1 MPIAKKLYNT
11 PSLWEGRGRL
21 NNPFYYTPS
30 ARCEE
35 AATVILKQI
44 QDHPEWHEEVR
55 GGKTFGVLITESE
68 TLFAYS
74 GQMLGRYDIEGF
86 VPPVFDYLDENGY
99 FKIHEAEIVNINK
112 EIDRLSAS
120 DELRQAREALY
131 EAEAGKPVLPHS
143 RDVDPTSEE
152 YEAYCRQRQFEKGE
166 YRRQKAVWNE
176 KVAECRNALQVI
188 QDQIT
193 SLKQERKRKSDA
205 LQHWLFEHFVML
217 NAKGEKKNL
226 LDIFSEW
233 AEHTGSKCVIPP
245 SGSGE
250 CCAPKLL
257 QYAYLKGLKPVE
269 IAEICPSPALW
280 ASSGTYSEI
289 LNLRL
294 PQGARRKLPSF
305 AENVIGNTNFTL
317 APWGSRRL
325 SISEYVPEDARRAG
339 EGLSFS
345 FRPACQSRCK
355 PILDW
360 MLQGL
365 EVEANPLEE
374 PEERTSL
381 PILFEN
387 ESIIVV
393 DKPEGMLSV
402 PGKSKRKSA
411 LDILREMRPDC
422 PDLIMAHR
430 LDMQTSGVLIAAKT
444 MDVYR
449 EVQRMWNNKQLLPL
463 TCPTGILSPRGE
475 EKVTNETLKDAPQRK
490 KVISSSPLGERM
502 PVGQVRGFKTYF
514 ALLEG
519 ILPMPVGTKGEIS
532 LPLSSDYLNRPC
544 QKVDYE
550 KGKEALTLYEV
561 MGEVE
566 IEGQKRTLMK
576 LNPITGRT
584 HQLRVHCAH
593 PDGLGMPILGDDL
606 YGKHAK
612 RLYLHAQEVVI
623 IAPQPPKGEFLEIVI
638 SAHKPEWIKL

>member
-1 MPIAKKLYNT
+1 M
-11 PSLWEGRGRL
+11 

-30 ARCEE
+30 PRCEQ
-35 AATVILKQI
+35 AVSSLLDVIHS
-44 QDHPEWHEEVR
+44 HPEWNEEVR
-55 GGKTFGVLITESE
+55 NGKTFGVLITESE
-68 TLFAYS
+68 TLYAYS

-86 VPPVFDYLDENGY
+86 VPPVFDYLDEKGY
-99 FKIHEAEIVNINK
+99 FKTHETEIVNINK

-120 DELRQAREALY
+120 DELRQTREALY
-131 EAEAGKPVLPHS
+131 EAEAAKPVLPPS
-143 RDVDPTSEE
+143 RNIDPSSDE

-176 KVAECRNALQVI
+176 KVLNCRNALQAI
-188 QDQIT
+188 QDRIT
-193 SLKQERKRKSDA
+193 SLKQERKRLSDS
-205 LQHWLFEHFVML
+205 LQHWLFEHFVMI
-217 NAKGEKKNL
+217 NARGEKKNL
-226 LDIFSEW
+226 LDIFAEW
-233 AEHTGSKCVIPP
+233 AEKTGSKCIIPP

-257 QYAYLKGLKPVE
+257 QYAYLKGLKPME
-269 IAEICPSPALW
+269 ITE
-280 ASSGTYSEI
+280 
-289 LNLRL
+289 
-294 PQGARRKLPSF
+294 
-305 AENVIGNTNFTL
+305 FTL
-317 APWGSRRL
+317 APNPSYRQ
-325 SISEYVPEDARRAG
+325 S
-339 EGLSFS
+339 
-345 FRPACQSRCK
+345 CQSRCK

-365 EVEANPLEE
+365 EVDVNPLEE
-374 PEERTSL
+374 EEQRTTL

-411 LDILREMRPDC
+411 IDILREMRPEC

-444 MDVYR
+444 MEVYK
-449 EVQRMWNNKQLLPL
+449 EVQKTLSPLPL
-463 TCPTGILSPRGE
+463 KGGEPVCGRKSPFKGDLEGR
-475 EKVTNETLKDAPQRK
+475 
-490 KVISSSPLGERM
+490 
-502 PVGQVRGFKTYF
+502 KTYF

-519 ILPMPVGTKGEIS
+519 VLPMPIGTKGEIS

-550 KGKEALTLYEV
+550 NGKEALTIYEV
-561 MGEVE
+561 MGVVE
-566 IEGQKRTLMK
+566 MEGQPRTLLK
-576 LNPITGRT
+576 LHPVTGRT

-623 IAPQPPKGEFLEIVI
+623 TNTAPFLSCGHPFPVEGQGKVSIK
-638 SAHKPEWIKL
+638 AHKPEWIRF

>member
-1 MPIAKKLYNT
+1 MPTAEKSYIKS

-21 NNPFYYTPS
+21 NSPFYYTPS
-30 ARCEE
+30 ARCEK
-35 AATVILKQI
+35 AAMVILKQI
-44 QDHPEWHEEVR
+44 QNHPEWHEEVR

-68 TLFAYS
+68 TLYAYS

-86 VPPVFDYLDENGY
+86 VPPVFDYLDEKGY

-120 DELRQAREALY
+120 EELHQAREALY
-131 EAEAGKPVLPHS
+131 EAEKAKPVLPPS
-143 RDVDPTSEE
+143 RNIDPSSDE

-176 KVAECRNALQVI
+176 RVAECRNALQAI
-188 QDQIT
+188 QDHIT
-193 SLKQERKRKSDA
+193 SLKQERKRKSDS

-233 AEHTGSKCVIPP
+233 AKRTGSKCVIPP

-257 QYAYLKGLKPVE
+257 QYAYIKGLKPVE
-269 IAEICPSPALW
+269 IGE
-280 ASSGTYSEI
+280 
-289 LNLRL
+289 
-294 PQGARRKLPSF
+294 
-305 AENVIGNTNFTL
+305 FT
-317 APWGSRRL
+317 APTL
-325 SISEYVPEDARRAG
+325 
-339 EGLSFS
+339 S

-365 EVEANPLEE
+365 DVEANPLEE

-422 PDLIMAHR
+422 PELIMAHR

-444 MDVYR
+444 MEVYK
-449 EVQRMWNNKQLLPL
+449 EVQRMWNNKQLQPL
-463 TCPTGILSPRGE
+463 TCPSGILSPRGE

-519 ILPMPVGTKGEIS
+519 VLPMPVGTKGEIS

-550 KGKEALTLYEV
+550 KGKESLTLYEI

-566 IEGQKRTLMK
+566 IEGQPRTLLK
-576 LNPITGRT
+576 LQPVTGRT

-623 IAPQPPKGEFLEIVI
+623 KAPQPPKGEFLKIVI
-638 SAHKPEWIKL
+638 SAHKPEWVRF

>member
-1 MPIAKKLYNT
+1 MPIAKKLYKT

-21 NNPFYYTPS
+21 NTPFYYTPS
-30 ARCEE
+30 PRCEQ
-35 AATVILKQI
+35 AVSSLLDVIHS
-44 QDHPEWHEEVR
+44 HPEWQEEVQN
-55 GGKTFGVLITESE
+55 GKTFGVLITESE

-86 VPPVFDYLDENGY
+86 VPPVFDYLDEKGY
-99 FKIHEAEIVNINK
+99 FKTHEAEIVNINK

-120 DELRQAREALY
+120 EELHQAREALY
-131 EAEAGKPVLPHS
+131 EAEKAKPVLPPS
-143 RDVDPTSEE
+143 RNIDPSSDE

-176 KVAECRNALQVI
+176 SVTECRNALQAI
-188 QDQIT
+188 QNQIT
-193 SLKQERKRKSDA
+193 SLKQERKRQSDS
-205 LQHWLFEHFVML
+205 LQHWLFEHFEML

-233 AEHTGSKCVIPP
+233 AERTGSKCVIPP

-257 QYAYLKGLKPVE
+257 QYAYIKGLKPVE

-280 ASSGTYSEI
+280 ASS
-289 LNLRL
+289 

-317 APWGSRRL
+317 APWG
-325 SISEYVPEDARRAG
+325 EDARRAG

-374 PEERTSL
+374 PEVRTSL
-381 PILFEN
+381 PIIFEN

-411 LDILREMRPDC
+411 IDILREMRPDC
-422 PDLIMAHR
+422 PELIMAHR
-430 LDMQTSGVLIAAKT
+430 LDMQTSGVLVAAKT
-444 MDVYR
+444 MEIYR
-449 EVQRMWNNKQLLPL
+449 QLQQMFVAKN
-463 TCPTGILSPRGE
+463 CQFSIVNSQLS
-475 EKVTNETLKDAPQRK
+475 
-490 KVISSSPLGERM
+490 
-502 PVGQVRGFKTYF
+502 KTYF
-514 ALLEG
+514 ALLESV
-519 ILPMPVGTKGEIS
+519 LSLPVGTKGEIS

-550 KGKEALTLYEV
+550 NGKEALTIYEI
-561 MGEVE
+561 MGIVE
-566 IEGQKRTLMK
+566 LEGQPRTLLK
-576 LNPITGRT
+576 LQPITGRT

-593 PDGLGMPILGDDL
+593 PDGLNMPILGDDL
-606 YGKHAK
+606 YGRHAK
-612 RLYLHAQEVVI
+612 RLYLHAQEIRIFGEVI
-623 IAPQPPKGEFLEIVI
+623 R
-638 SAHKPEWIKL
+638 AHVPEWVGKL

>member
-35 AATVILKQI
+35 AVSSLLAII
-44 QDHPEWHEEVR
+44 RFHPEWNEEVR
-55 GGKTFGVLITESE
+55 KGKTFGVLITETE
-68 TLFAYS
+68 TLYAYS
-74 GQMLGRYDIEGF
+74 GQMLGQYDIEGF
-86 VPPVFDYLDENGY
+86 VPPVFDYLDEKGY

-112 EIDRLSAS
+112 EIERLSAS

-131 EAEAGKPVLPHS
+131 EAEAEKPVLPHS

-152 YEAYCRQRQFEKGE
+152 YEAYCRKRQFEKGE

-176 KVAECRNALQVI
+176 EMQECRNALQVI

-217 NAKGEKKNL
+217 NANGEKKNL
-226 LDIFSEW
+226 LDIFAEW
-233 AEHTGSKCVIPP
+233 AKRTGSKCVIPP

-280 ASSGTYSEI
+280 ASS
-289 LNLRL
+289 

-325 SISEYVPEDARRAG
+325 SISEYVPEDAHRAG
-339 EGLSFS
+339 KGLSFS

-374 PEERTSL
+374 PEQRTTI

-411 LDILREMRPDC
+411 LDILREMRPEY

-430 LDMQTSGVLIAAKT
+430 LDMQTSGVLVAAKT
-444 MDVYR
+444 MEVYK
-449 EVQRMWNNKQLLPL
+449 EVQKSLTKPSQREGCFIVNTPSISLPNDQKNKPLPL
-463 TCPTGILSPRGE
+463 EG
-475 EKVTNETLKDAPQRK
+475 
-490 KVISSSPLGERM
+490 
-502 PVGQVRGFKTYF
+502 VRGVEPSLWEGRGRLLKTYF

-519 ILPMPVGTKGEIS
+519 VLPLPVGTKGEIS

-550 KGKEALTLYEV
+550 NGKEALTLYEI

-566 IEGQKRTLMK
+566 IEGQPRTLLK
-576 LNPITGRT
+576 LQPVTGRT

-623 IAPQPPKGEFLEIVI
+623 KAPQPPKGEFFEIVI
-638 SAHKPEWIKL
+638 SAHKPEWVKLS

>member
-1 MPIAKKLYNT
+1 MA
-11 PSLWEGRGRL
+11 SLQSKRLPLGGRGGL

-30 ARCEE
+30 PRCEQ
-35 AATVILKQI
+35 AVSSLLDVIQS
-44 QDHPEWHEEVR
+44 HPEWQDEVR
-55 GGKTFGVLITESE
+55 NGKTFGVLITESE

-86 VPPVFDYLDENGY
+86 VPPVFDYLDEKGY
-99 FKIHEAEIVNINK
+99 FKTHEAEIVNINK

-120 DELRQAREALY
+120 EELHQAREALY
-131 EAEAGKPVLPHS
+131 EAEKAKPALPPS
-143 RDVDPTSEE
+143 RNIDPSSDE

-166 YRRQKAVWNE
+166 YRRQKAAWNE
-176 KVAECRNALQVI
+176 RVGKCRDALQVI
-188 QDQIT
+188 QDHIT
-193 SLKQERKRKSDA
+193 SLKQERKRKSDS

-233 AEHTGSKCVIPP
+233 AERTVSKCVIPP

-257 QYAYLKGLKPVE
+257 QYAYIKGLKPVE
-269 IAEICPSPALW
+269 IAEFTIQQPPSPPRG
-280 ASSGTYSEI
+280 SSLDTNDTSCLEPKEVY
-289 LNLRL
+289 N
-294 PQGARRKLPSF
+294 KLPL
-305 AENVIGNTNFTL
+305 G
-317 APWGSRRL
+317 
-325 SISEYVPEDARRAG
+325 
-339 EGLSFS
+339 GLGGLS

-365 EVEANPLEE
+365 DVEVNPLEE
-374 PEERTSL
+374 PEQRTTL
-381 PILFEN
+381 PIIFEN

-422 PDLIMAHR
+422 PELIMAHR
-430 LDMQTSGVLIAAKT
+430 LDMQTSGVLVAAKT
-444 MDVYR
+444 MEIYR
-449 EVQRMWNNKQLLPL
+449 HLQQMFVAKNFQFSIVNFQL
-463 TCPTGILSPRGE
+463 S
-475 EKVTNETLKDAPQRK
+475 
-490 KVISSSPLGERM
+490 
-502 PVGQVRGFKTYF
+502 KTYF
-514 ALLEG
+514 ALLESVHS
-519 ILPMPVGTKGEIS
+519 LPVGTKGEIS

-550 KGKEALTLYEV
+550 NGKDALTIYEV
-561 MGEVE
+561 MGIVEVE
-566 IEGQKRTLMK
+566 GHPRTLLK
-576 LNPITGRT
+576 LQPITGRT

-606 YGKHAK
+606 YGRHAK
-612 RLYLHAQEVVI
+612 RLYLHAQEIRIFGEVI
-623 IAPQPPKGEFLEIVI
+623 R
-638 SAHKPEWIKL
+638 AHVPEWTTIVTQ

>member
-1 MPIAKKLYNT
+1 MA
-11 PSLWEGRGRL
+11 SLQSKRLPLGGRGGL

-30 ARCEE
+30 PLCEQ
-35 AATVILKQI
+35 AVSSLLNVIHS
-44 QDHPEWHEEVR
+44 HPEWQDEVR
-55 GGKTFGVLITESE
+55 NGKTFGVLITESE

-86 VPPVFDYLDENGY
+86 VPPVFDYLDEKGH
-99 FKIHEAEIVNINK
+99 FKTHEAEIVNINK
-112 EIDRLSAS
+112 EIERLSAS
-120 DELRQAREALY
+120 EELHQAREVLY
-131 EAEAGKPVLPHS
+131 EAEKAKPVLPPS
-143 RDVDPTSEE
+143 RNIDPASDK

-176 KVAECRNALQVI
+176 KVAECRNALQTI

-193 SLKQERKRKSDA
+193 SLKQERKRQSDS

-233 AEHTGSKCVIPP
+233 AERTGSKCVIPP

-257 QYAYLKGLKPVE
+257 QYAYIKGLKPVE
-269 IAEICPSPALW
+269 IAEFTIQQPPSPPRG
-280 ASSGTYSEI
+280 SSLDTNDTLCLKRKEVY
-289 LNLRL
+289 N
-294 PQGARRKLPSF
+294 KLPL
-305 AENVIGNTNFTL
+305 G
-317 APWGSRRL
+317 GM
-325 SISEYVPEDARRAG
+325 G
-339 EGLSFS
+339 GLS

-374 PEERTSL
+374 PEQRTTL

-387 ESIIVV
+387 EKIIVI

-411 LDILREMRPDC
+411 IDILREMRPDC
-422 PDLIMAHR
+422 PELIMAHR
-430 LDMQTSGVLIAAKT
+430 LDMQTSGVLVAAKT
-444 MDVYR
+444 METYR
-449 EVQRMWNNKQLLPL
+449 HLQQMFVAKNCQFSIVNFQL
-463 TCPTGILSPRGE
+463 S
-475 EKVTNETLKDAPQRK
+475 
-490 KVISSSPLGERM
+490 
-502 PVGQVRGFKTYF
+502 KTYF
-514 ALLEG
+514 ALLESV
-519 ILPMPVGTKGEIS
+519 LSLPVGTKGKIS

-550 KGKEALTLYEV
+550 NGKDALTIYEV
-561 MGEVE
+561 MGIVE
-566 IEGQKRTLMK
+566 AEGHPRTL
-576 LNPITGRT
+576 LRLHPITGRT
-584 HQLRVHCAH
+584 HQLRMHCAH

-612 RLYLHAQEVVI
+612 RLYLHAQEIRIFGEVI
-623 IAPQPPKGEFLEIVI
+623 R
-638 SAHKPEWIKL
+638 AHVPEWGGVSS

>member
-1 MPIAKKLYNT
+1 M
-11 PSLWEGRGRL
+11 

-30 ARCEE
+30 ARCEQ
-35 AATVILKQI
+35 AVSVILTHI
-44 QDHPEWHEEVR
+44 QNHPEWHEEVMR
-55 GGKTFGVLITESE
+55 GKTFGVLITESE
-68 TLFAYS
+68 TLYAYS

-86 VPPVFDYLDENGY
+86 VPPVFDYLDEKGY
-99 FKIHEAEIVNINK
+99 FKTHETEIVNINK

-131 EAEAGKPVLPHS
+131 EAEAAKPVLPPS
-143 RDVDPTSEE
+143 RNIDPSSDE

-176 KVAECRNALQVI
+176 KVLNCRNALQAI
-188 QDQIT
+188 QDRIT
-193 SLKQERKRKSDA
+193 SLKQERKRQSDS

-233 AEHTGSKCVIPP
+233 AERTGSKCVIPP

-257 QYAYLKGLKPVE
+257 QYAYIKGLKPVE
-269 IAEICPSPALW
+269 IGEFTIQQPPSPPRG
-280 ASSGTYSEI
+280 SSIDRNCEADEFANNDTLCLKQKEVY
-289 LNLRL
+289 N
-294 PQGARRKLPSF
+294 KLPP
-305 AENVIGNTNFTL
+305 G
-317 APWGSRRL
+317 GM
-325 SISEYVPEDARRAG
+325 G
-339 EGLSFS
+339 GFS

-365 EVEANPLEE
+365 EVDANPLEE
-374 PEERTSL
+374 EEQRTTL

-411 LDILREMRPDC
+411 WDILREMRPDC
-422 PDLIMAHR
+422 PELIMAHR

-444 MDVYR
+444 MEVYK
-449 EVQRMWNNKQLLPL
+449 EVQRGFATKILAPNPNPSPARGKGVDSISNNTSINQSYCAKNVITPF
-463 TCPTGILSPRGE
+463 PRAGE
-475 EKVTNETLKDAPQRK
+475 G
-490 KVISSSPLGERM
+490 SGLGAIR
-502 PVGQVRGFKTYF
+502 KTYF
-514 ALLEG
+514 ALLESV
-519 ILPMPVGTKGEIS
+519 LPLPVGTKGEIS

-550 KGKEALTLYEV
+550 NGKEALTLYEV

-566 IEGQKRTLMK
+566 MEGQPRTLLK
-576 LNPITGRT
+576 LHPVTGRT

-612 RLYLHAQEVVI
+612 RLYLHAQEVVFTST
-623 IAPQPPKGEFLEIVI
+623 APFLSCGHPLTFPSAVDLFDIPQMGQGKVSI

>member
-1 MPIAKKLYNT
+1 M
-11 PSLWEGRGRL
+11 
-21 NNPFYYTPS
+21 
-30 ARCEE
+30 
-35 AATVILKQI
+35 Q
-44 QDHPEWHEEVR
+44 
-55 GGKTFGVLITESE
+55 
-68 TLFAYS
+68 
-74 GQMLGRYDIEGF
+74 
-86 VPPVFDYLDENGY
+86 
-99 FKIHEAEIVNINK
+99 
-112 EIDRLSAS
+112 
-120 DELRQAREALY
+120 
-131 EAEAGKPVLPHS
+131 
-143 RDVDPTSEE
+143 
-152 YEAYCRQRQFEKGE
+152 
-166 YRRQKAVWNE
+166 
-176 KVAECRNALQVI
+176 ECRNALQTI
-188 QDQIT
+188 QDRIT
-193 SLKQERKRKSDA
+193 SLKQERKHKSDY
-205 LQHWLFEHFVML
+205 LQHWLFENFVML
-217 NAKGEKKNL
+217 NANGEKKNL
-226 LDIFSEW
+226 LDIFAEW
-233 AEHTGSKCVIPP
+233 AERTGSKCIIPP

-257 QYAYLKGLKPVE
+257 QYAYIKGLKPVE

-280 ASSGTYSEI
+280 ASS
-289 LNLRL
+289 
-294 PQGARRKLPSF
+294 PQG
-305 AENVIGNTNFTL
+305 
-317 APWGSRRL
+317 
-325 SISEYVPEDARRAG
+325 AG

-374 PEERTSL
+374 PEQRTTL

-387 ESIIVV
+387 DSIIVV
-393 DKPEGMLSV
+393 DKPAGMLSV

-411 LDILREMRPDC
+411 LDILRDMRPDC

-444 MDVYR
+444 MEVYK
-449 EVQRMWNNKQLLPL
+449 EVQKMWNNKQLQPL
-463 TCPTGILSPRGE
+463 TCPSGILSPRGE

-519 ILPMPVGTKGEIS
+519 VLRLPVGTKGEIS

-550 KGKEALTLYEV
+550 NGKEAITLYEV

-566 IEGQKRTLMK
+566 VEGQKRTLMK
-576 LNPITGRT
+576 LNPVTGRT

-612 RLYLHAQEVVI
+612 RLYLHAQEI
-623 IAPQPPKGEFLEIVI
+623 SPLSPKGEFLKNAI
-638 SAHKPEWIKL
+638 SAHKPEWIKLN

>member
-1 MPIAKKLYNT
+1 M
-11 PSLWEGRGRL
+11 

-30 ARCEE
+30 ARCEQ
-35 AATVILKQI
+35 AVSVILTHI
-44 QDHPEWHEEVR
+44 QNHPEWHEEVQK
-55 GGKTFGVLITESE
+55 GKTFGVLITESE
-68 TLFAYS
+68 TLYAYS

-86 VPPVFDYLDENGY
+86 VPPVFDYLDEKGY
-99 FKIHEAEIVNINK
+99 FKTHEAEIVNINK

-131 EAEAGKPVLPHS
+131 EAEAAKPVLPPS
-143 RDVDPTSEE
+143 RNINPSSDE
-152 YEAYCRQRQFEKGE
+152 YETYCRQRQFEKGE

-176 KVAECRNALQVI
+176 KVLNCRNALQTI
-188 QDQIT
+188 QDHIT
-193 SLKQERKRKSDA
+193 SLKQERKRLSDS

-217 NAKGEKKNL
+217 NARGEKKNL
-226 LDIFSEW
+226 LDIFAEW
-233 AEHTGSKCVIPP
+233 AERTGSKCIIPP

-257 QYAYLKGLKPVE
+257 QYAYIKGLKPVE
-269 IAEICPSPALW
+269 IAE
-280 ASSGTYSEI
+280 
-289 LNLRL
+289 
-294 PQGARRKLPSF
+294 
-305 AENVIGNTNFTL
+305 VTL
-317 APWGSRRL
+317 APSPSYRQ
-325 SISEYVPEDARRAG
+325 S
-339 EGLSFS
+339 
-345 FRPACQSRCK
+345 CQSRCK

-365 EVEANPLEE
+365 EVDANPLEE
-374 PEERTSL
+374 EEQHTTL

-422 PDLIMAHR
+422 PELIMAHR

-444 MDVYR
+444 MEVYK
-449 EVQRMWNNKQLLPL
+449 EVQKGWTLPSSL
-463 TCPTGILSPRGE
+463 KGRCLSQS
-475 EKVTNETLKDAPQRK
+475 K
-490 KVISSSPLGERM
+490 SPFKGDLEGR
-502 PVGQVRGFKTYF
+502 KTYF

-519 ILPMPVGTKGEIS
+519 VLSMPIGTKGEIS

-544 QKVDYE
+544 QKVDCE
-550 KGKEALTLYEV
+550 NGKEALTLYEV

-566 IEGQKRTLMK
+566 MEGQSRTLLK
-576 LNPITGRT
+576 LHPVTGRT

-612 RLYLHAQEVVI
+612 RLYLHAQEVVFTST
-623 IAPQPPKGEFLEIVI
+623 APFLSCGHPLTFPSAVDLFDIPQMGQGKVSI

>member
-1 MPIAKKLYNT
+1 MA
-11 PSLWEGRGRL
+11 SLQSKRLPLGGRGGL

-30 ARCEE
+30 PRCEQ
-35 AATVILKQI
+35 AVSSLLDVIQS
-44 QDHPEWHEEVR
+44 HPEWQEEVR
-55 GGKTFGVLITESE
+55 NGKTFGVLITESE

-86 VPPVFDYLDENGY
+86 VPPVFDYLDEKGH
-99 FKIHEAEIVNINK
+99 FKTHEAEIVNINK

-120 DELRQAREALY
+120 EELHQTREALY
-131 EAEAGKPVLPHS
+131 EVEKAKPVLPPS
-143 RDVDPTSEE
+143 RNIDPSSDE

-166 YRRQKAVWNE
+166 YRRQKAAWNE
-176 KVAECRNALQVI
+176 RVGKCRNALQAI

-193 SLKQERKRKSDA
+193 SLKQERKRQSDS

-233 AEHTGSKCVIPP
+233 AERTGSKCVIPP

-257 QYAYLKGLKPVE
+257 QYAYIKGLKPRE
-269 IAEICPSPALW
+269 IAEFTIQQPPSPPRG
-280 ASSGTYSEI
+280 SSLDTNDTSCLEPKEVY
-289 LNLRL
+289 N
-294 PQGARRKLPSF
+294 KLPL
-305 AENVIGNTNFTL
+305 G
-317 APWGSRRL
+317 
-325 SISEYVPEDARRAG
+325 
-339 EGLSFS
+339 GLGGLS

-365 EVEANPLEE
+365 DVEVNPLEE
-374 PEERTSL
+374 PEQRTTL
-381 PILFEN
+381 PIIFEN

-411 LDILREMRPDC
+411 IDILREMRPDC
-422 PDLIMAHR
+422 PELIMAHR
-430 LDMQTSGVLIAAKT
+430 LDMQTSGVLVAAKT
-444 MDVYR
+444 MEAYK
-449 EVQRMWNNKQLLPL
+449 EVQKTLSPLPL
-463 TCPTGILSPRGE
+463 KGGEPVCGKKSPFKGDLEGR
-475 EKVTNETLKDAPQRK
+475 
-490 KVISSSPLGERM
+490 
-502 PVGQVRGFKTYF
+502 KTYF
-514 ALLEG
+514 ALLESVHS
-519 ILPMPVGTKGEIS
+519 LPVGTKGEIS

-550 KGKEALTLYEV
+550 NGKDALTIYEV
-561 MGEVE
+561 MGIVEVE
-566 IEGQKRTLMK
+566 GHPRTLLK
-576 LNPITGRT
+576 LQPITGRT

-606 YGKHAK
+606 YGRHAK
-612 RLYLHAQEVVI
+612 RLYLHAQEIRIFGEVI
-623 IAPQPPKGEFLEIVI
+623 R
-638 SAHKPEWIKL
+638 AHVPEWTTIVTQ

>member
-1 MPIAKKLYNT
+1 M
-11 PSLWEGRGRL
+11 

-30 ARCEE
+30 ARCEH
-35 AATVILKQI
+35 AVSVILTHI
-44 QDHPEWHEEVR
+44 QNHPEWHEEVQK
-55 GGKTFGVLITESE
+55 GKTFGVLITESE
-68 TLFAYS
+68 TLYAYS
-74 GQMLGRYDIEGF
+74 GQMLGRYDIKGF
-86 VPPVFDYLDENGY
+86 VPPIFDYLDEKGY
-99 FKIHEAEIVNINK
+99 FKTHEAEIVNINK
-112 EIDRLSAS
+112 EIDRISAS
-120 DELRQAREALY
+120 DELHQAREALY
-131 EAEAGKPVLPHS
+131 EAEAAKPVLPPS
-143 RDVDPTSEE
+143 RNIDPSSDE

-176 KVAECRNALQVI
+176 KVLNCRNALQAI
-188 QDQIT
+188 QDRIT
-193 SLKQERKRKSDA
+193 SLKQERKRLSDS

-233 AEHTGSKCVIPP
+233 AEKTGSKCVIPP

-269 IAEICPSPALW
+269 IAEVTLAPNPVPSPARGKGVDSISNHTSIDK
-280 ASSGTYSEI
+280 SSC
-289 LNLRL
+289 
-294 PQGARRKLPSF
+294 AK
-305 AENVIGNTNFTL
+305 NVITPF
-317 APWGSRRL
+317 P
-325 SISEYVPEDARRAG
+325 RAG
-339 EGLSFS
+339 EGLGLGAFY
-345 FRPACQSRCK
+345 RPACQSRCK

-365 EVEANPLEE
+365 EVDANPLEE
-374 PEERTSL
+374 EEQHTTL

-422 PDLIMAHR
+422 PELIMAHR

-444 MDVYR
+444 MEVYK
-449 EVQRMWNNKQLLPL
+449 EVQKTLSPLPL
-463 TCPTGILSPRGE
+463 KGGEPVCGRKSPFKGDLEGR
-475 EKVTNETLKDAPQRK
+475 
-490 KVISSSPLGERM
+490 
-502 PVGQVRGFKTYF
+502 KTYF

-519 ILPMPVGTKGEIS
+519 ILPMPIGTKGEIS

-550 KGKEALTLYEV
+550 NGKEALTLYEV

-566 IEGQKRTLMK
+566 MEGQPRTLLK
-576 LNPITGRT
+576 LHPVTGRT

-623 IAPQPPKGEFLEIVI
+623 TSTAPFLSCGHPLTFLFEPSISSTFPVEGQGKVSI
-638 SAHKPEWIKL
+638 SAHKPEWIRL

>member
-1 MPIAKKLYNT
+1 M
-11 PSLWEGRGRL
+11 
-21 NNPFYYTPS
+21 
-30 ARCEE
+30 
-35 AATVILKQI
+35 VILKHI
-44 QDHPEWHEEVR
+44 QNHPEWHEEVR

-68 TLFAYS
+68 TLYAYS

-86 VPPVFDYLDENGY
+86 VPPVFDYLEEKGY
-99 FKIHEAEIVNINK
+99 FKIHETEIVNINK

-120 DELRQAREALY
+120 EELHQAREALY
-131 EAEAGKPVLPHS
+131 EAEKAKPVLPPS
-143 RDVDPTSEE
+143 RNIDPSSDE

-176 KVAECRNALQVI
+176 RVAECRNALQAI
-188 QDQIT
+188 QDRIT
-193 SLKQERKRKSDA
+193 SLKQERKRKSDS

-217 NAKGEKKNL
+217 NARGEKKNL

-233 AEHTGSKCVIPP
+233 AERTGSKCVIPP

-257 QYAYLKGLKPVE
+257 QYAYIKGLKPVE
-269 IAEICPSPALW
+269 IAEFTIQQPPIPPRG
-280 ASSGTYSEI
+280 SSLDTNDTSCLEQKDVY
-289 LNLRL
+289 N
-294 PQGARRKLPSF
+294 KLPL
-305 AENVIGNTNFTL
+305 G
-317 APWGSRRL
+317 GM
-325 SISEYVPEDARRAG
+325 G
-339 EGLSFS
+339 GLS

-411 LDILREMRPDC
+411 FDILREMRPDC
-422 PDLIMAHR
+422 PELIMAHR

-444 MDVYR
+444 MEVYR
-449 EVQRMWNNKQLLPL
+449 EVQKTLSPLPL
-463 TCPTGILSPRGE
+463 KGGEPVCGKKSPFKGDLEGR
-475 EKVTNETLKDAPQRK
+475 
-490 KVISSSPLGERM
+490 
-502 PVGQVRGFKTYF
+502 KTYF

-519 ILPMPVGTKGEIS
+519 VLPMPVGTNGEIS

-550 KGKEALTLYEV
+550 NGKEALTIYEV

-566 IEGQKRTLMK
+566 MEGQPRTLLK

-612 RLYLHAQEVVI
+612 RLYLHAQEVQI
-623 IAPQPPKGEFLEIVI
+623 TTPAPSQCDIFSTMGEGKITI
-638 SAHKPEWIKL
+638 SAHKPEWVK

>member
-30 ARCEE
+30 PRCEQ
-35 AATVILKQI
+35 AVSSLLAII
-44 QDHPEWHEEVR
+44 HSHPEWQEEVR

-166 YRRQKAVWNE
+166 YRRQKAAWNE
-176 KVAECRNALQVI
+176 RMQECRNALQAI

-205 LQHWLFEHFVML
+205 LQHWLFEHFEML

-233 AEHTGSKCVIPP
+233 AERTGSKCVIPP

-257 QYAYLKGLKPVE
+257 QYAYQKGLKPVE
-269 IAEICPSPALW
+269 IGEICPSPALW
-280 ASSGTYSEI
+280 ASS
-289 LNLRL
+289 

-317 APWGSRRL
+317 APWG
-325 SISEYVPEDARRAG
+325 EDARRAG

-449 EVQRMWNNKQLLPL
+449 EVQRMWNNKQLQPL
-463 TCPTGILSPRGE
+463 TCPSGILSPRGE

-566 IEGQKRTLMK
+566 VEGQKRTLMK

-638 SAHKPEWIKL
+638 SAHKPEWVRLS

>member
-1 MPIAKKLYNT
+1 M
-11 PSLWEGRGRL
+11 

-30 ARCEE
+30 ARCEQ
-35 AATVILKQI
+35 AVSVILTHI
-44 QDHPEWHEEVR
+44 QNHPEWHEEVQK
-55 GGKTFGVLITESE
+55 GKTFGVLITESE
-68 TLFAYS
+68 TLYAYS

-86 VPPVFDYLDENGY
+86 VPPVFDYLDEKGY
-99 FKIHEAEIVNINK
+99 FKTHEAEIVNINK

-131 EAEAGKPVLPHS
+131 EAETAKPVLPPS
-143 RDVDPTSEE
+143 RNIDPSSDE

-176 KVAECRNALQVI
+176 KVLNCRNALQAI
-188 QDQIT
+188 QDRIT
-193 SLKQERKRKSDA
+193 SLKQERKRLSDS

-217 NAKGEKKNL
+217 NARGEKKNL
-226 LDIFSEW
+226 LDIFAEW
-233 AEHTGSKCVIPP
+233 AEKTGSKCVIPP

-257 QYAYLKGLKPVE
+257 QYAYIKGLKPVE
-269 IAEICPSPALW
+269 MAEVTLAPNPVPSPAR
-280 ASSGTYSEI
+280 GK
-289 LNLRL
+289 
-294 PQGARRKLPSF
+294 G
-305 AENVIGNTNFTL
+305 VD
-317 APWGSRRL
+317 
-325 SISEYVPEDARRAG
+325 SISNHTSIKQSYCVKSVITPFPRAG
-339 EGLSFS
+339 EGSGLGAFY
-345 FRPACQSRCK
+345 RPACQSRCK

-365 EVEANPLEE
+365 EVDANPLEE
-374 PEERTSL
+374 EEQHTTL

-422 PDLIMAHR
+422 PELIMAHR

-444 MDVYR
+444 MEVYK
-449 EVQRMWNNKQLLPL
+449 EVQKGWTLPSSL
-463 TCPTGILSPRGE
+463 KGRCLSQSKFPFKGDLEGR
-475 EKVTNETLKDAPQRK
+475 
-490 KVISSSPLGERM
+490 
-502 PVGQVRGFKTYF
+502 KTYF

-519 ILPMPVGTKGEIS
+519 ILPLPIGSKGEIS

-550 KGKEALTLYEV
+550 NGKEALTLYEV

-566 IEGQKRTLMK
+566 VEGQSRTLLK
-576 LNPITGRT
+576 LHPVTGRT

-606 YGKHAK
+606 YGRHAK
-612 RLYLHAQEVVI
+612 RLYLHAQEVVFTST
-623 IAPQPPKGEFLEIVI
+623 APFLSCGHPLTFPSAVDLFDIPQMGQGKVSI

>member
-1 MPIAKKLYNT
+1 MS
-11 PSLWEGRGRL
+11 SLLSKNLPLGGQGGL
-21 NNPFYYTPS
+21 NSPFYYTPS

-35 AATVILKQI
+35 AVSSLLEIIRL
-44 QDHPEWHEEVR
+44 HPEWNEEVR

-86 VPPVFDYLDENGY
+86 VPPVFDYLDEKGY

-120 DELRQAREALY
+120 DELHQAREALY
-131 EAEAGKPVLPHS
+131 DAEKAKPILPPS
-143 RDVDPTSEE
+143 RNIDPASEE
-152 YEAYCRQRQFEKGE
+152 YEAYCRERQFEKGE

-176 KVAECRNALQVI
+176 KVAECRNALQTI
-188 QDQIT
+188 QERIT
-193 SLKQERKRKSDA
+193 SLKQERKHKSDY
-205 LQHWLFEHFVML
+205 LQHWLFENFVML
-217 NAKGEKKNL
+217 NANGEKKNL
-226 LDIFSEW
+226 LDIFAEW
-233 AEHTGSKCVIPP
+233 AERTGSKCIIPP

-257 QYAYLKGLKPVE
+257 QYAYIKGLKPVE

-280 ASSGTYSEI
+280 
-289 LNLRL
+289 
-294 PQGARRKLPSF
+294 
-305 AENVIGNTNFTL
+305 
-317 APWGSRRL
+317 
-325 SISEYVPEDARRAG
+325 AG

-374 PEERTSL
+374 PEQRTTL

-387 ESIIVV
+387 DSIIVV
-393 DKPEGMLSV
+393 DKPAGMLSV

-411 LDILREMRPDC
+411 LDILRDMRPDC

-444 MDVYR
+444 MEVYK
-449 EVQRMWNNKQLLPL
+449 EVQKMWNNKQLQPL
-463 TCPTGILSPRGE
+463 TYPTGILSPRGE

-550 KGKEALTLYEV
+550 NGKEAITLYEV

-566 IEGQKRTLMK
+566 VEGQKRTLMK
-576 LNPITGRT
+576 LNPVTGRT

-593 PDGLGMPILGDDL
+593 PNGLGMPILGDDL

-612 RLYLHAQEVVI
+612 RLYLHAQEI
-623 IAPQPPKGEFLEIVI
+623 SPLSPQGEFLKNAI
-638 SAHKPEWIKL
+638 SAHKPEWIRLN

>member
-1 MPIAKKLYNT
+1 MPTAEKSYIKS

-21 NNPFYYTPS
+21 NSPFYYTPS

-35 AATVILKQI
+35 AAMVILKQI
-44 QDHPEWHEEVR
+44 QNHPEWHEEVR

-68 TLFAYS
+68 TLYAYS

-86 VPPVFDYLDENGY
+86 VPPVFDYLDEKGY

-120 DELRQAREALY
+120 EELHQAREALY
-131 EAEAGKPVLPHS
+131 EAEKAKPVLPPS
-143 RDVDPTSEE
+143 RNIDPSSDE
-152 YEAYCRQRQFEKGE
+152 YETYCRQRQFEKGE

-176 KVAECRNALQVI
+176 KVAECRNALQAI
-188 QDQIT
+188 QDHIT
-193 SLKQERKRKSDA
+193 SLKQERKRKSDS

-233 AEHTGSKCVIPP
+233 AERTGSKCVIPP

-257 QYAYLKGLKPVE
+257 QYAYIKGLKPVE
-269 IAEICPSPALW
+269 IGE
-280 ASSGTYSEI
+280 
-289 LNLRL
+289 
-294 PQGARRKLPSF
+294 
-305 AENVIGNTNFTL
+305 FT
-317 APWGSRRL
+317 APTL
-325 SISEYVPEDARRAG
+325 
-339 EGLSFS
+339 S

-365 EVEANPLEE
+365 DVEANPLEE

-381 PILFEN
+381 PVLFEN

-422 PDLIMAHR
+422 PELIMAHR

-444 MDVYR
+444 MEVYR
-449 EVQRMWNNKQLLPL
+449 EVQRMWNQQPPSPPRGSLLYTSFRLRHKVSLVSKELPL
-463 TCPTGILSPRGE
+463 GGMGGCF
-475 EKVTNETLKDAPQRK
+475 Q
-490 KVISSSPLGERM
+490 
-502 PVGQVRGFKTYF
+502 KTYF

-519 ILPMPVGTKGEIS
+519 VLRLPVGTKGEIS

-550 KGKEALTLYEV
+550 NGKEALTIYEV

-566 IEGQKRTLMK
+566 AEGQPRTLLK

-612 RLYLHAQEVVI
+612 RLYLHAQEVQI
-623 IAPQPPKGEFLEIVI
+623 TNLAPHPSLRDTLSPRGEGEITI
-638 SAHKPEWIKL
+638 SAHKQEWTKVITKD

>member
-1 MPIAKKLYNT
+1 M
-11 PSLWEGRGRL
+11 

-35 AATVILKQI
+35 AAMVILKHI
-44 QDHPEWHEEVR
+44 QNHPEWHEEVR

-68 TLFAYS
+68 TLYAYS

-86 VPPVFDYLDENGY
+86 VPPVFDYLDEKGY
-99 FKIHEAEIVNINK
+99 FKIHETEIVNINK

-120 DELRQAREALY
+120 EELHQAREALY
-131 EAEAGKPVLPHS
+131 EAEKAKPVLPPS
-143 RDVDPTSEE
+143 RNIDPSSDE

-176 KVAECRNALQVI
+176 RVAECRNALQAI
-188 QDQIT
+188 QDRIT
-193 SLKQERKRKSDA
+193 SLKQERKRKSDS

-217 NAKGEKKNL
+217 NARGEKKNL

-233 AEHTGSKCVIPP
+233 AERTGSKCVIPP

-257 QYAYLKGLKPVE
+257 QYAYIKGLKPVE

-280 ASSGTYSEI
+280 ASS
-289 LNLRL
+289 

-317 APWGSRRL
+317 APWG
-325 SISEYVPEDARRAG
+325 EDARRAG
-339 EGLSFS
+339 EGLSSS

-411 LDILREMRPDC
+411 FDILREMRPDC
-422 PDLIMAHR
+422 PELIMAHR

-444 MDVYR
+444 MEVYR
-449 EVQRMWNNKQLLPL
+449 EVQKMWNNKQL
-463 TCPTGILSPRGE
+463 
-475 EKVTNETLKDAPQRK
+475 Q
-490 KVISSSPLGERM
+490 PLGERM
-502 PVGQVRGFKTYF
+502 PVGQVRGLKTYF

-519 ILPMPVGTKGEIS
+519 VLPIPVGTKGEIS

-550 KGKEALTLYEV
+550 NGKEALTIYEV

-566 IEGQKRTLMK
+566 MEGQPRTLLK

-612 RLYLHAQEVVI
+612 RLYLHAQEVQI
-623 IAPQPPKGEFLEIVI
+623 TTPAPHPSLCDTLSPKGEGKITI
-638 SAHKPEWIKL
+638 SAHKPEWVK

>member
-1 MPIAKKLYNT
+1 M
-11 PSLWEGRGRL
+11 

-35 AATVILKQI
+35 AAMVILKHI

-68 TLFAYS
+68 TLYAYS
-74 GQMLGRYDIEGF
+74 GQMLGRYDIDGF
-86 VPPVFDYLDENGY
+86 VPPVFDYLDEKGY
-99 FKIHEAEIVNINK
+99 FKIHEVEIVNINK

-120 DELRQAREALY
+120 DELHQAREALY
-131 EAEAGKPVLPHS
+131 EAEKAKPVLPPS
-143 RDVDPTSEE
+143 RNIDPSSDE

-166 YRRQKAVWNE
+166 YRRQKAVWNDRI
-176 KVAECRNALQVI
+176 AECRNALQTI
-188 QDQIT
+188 QDHIT
-193 SLKQERKRKSDA
+193 SLKQERKRKSDS
-205 LQHWLFEHFVML
+205 LQHWLFENFVML
-217 NAKGEKKNL
+217 NANGEKKNL

-233 AEHTGSKCVIPP
+233 AERTGSKCVIPP

-257 QYAYLKGLKPVE
+257 QYAYIKELKPVE

-280 ASSGTYSEI
+280 ASS
-289 LNLRL
+289 

-317 APWGSRRL
+317 APWG
-325 SISEYVPEDARRAG
+325 EDARRAG

-365 EVEANPLEE
+365 DVEANPLEE

-387 ESIIVV
+387 ENIIVV

-422 PDLIMAHR
+422 PELIMAHR

-444 MDVYR
+444 MEVYR
-449 EVQRMWNNKQLLPL
+449 EVQRMWNNKQLQPL
-463 TCPTGILSPRGE
+463 TCPSGILSPRGE

-550 KGKEALTLYEV
+550 NGKEALTIYEV

-566 IEGQKRTLMK
+566 VEGQPRTLLK

-612 RLYLHAQEVVI
+612 RLYLHAQE
-623 IAPQPPKGEFLEIVI
+623 IVI
-638 SAHKPEWIKL
+638 TATTPFPPFGHPLTFLFEPSISSTFPVKGQEEVTIRAHKPEWTKVITNY

>member
-35 AATVILKQI
+35 AVSSLLAII
-44 QDHPEWHEEVR
+44 RFHPEWNEEVR
-55 GGKTFGVLITESE
+55 KGKTFGVLITENE

-74 GQMLGRYDIEGF
+74 GQMLGHYDIEGF
-86 VPPVFDYLDENGY
+86 VPPVFDYLDEKGY

-112 EIDRLSAS
+112 EIERLSAS

-131 EAEAGKPVLPHS
+131 EAEAEKPVLPHS

-166 YRRQKAVWNE
+166 YRRQKTVWNE

-205 LQHWLFEHFVML
+205 LQHWLFEHFEML

-233 AEHTGSKCVIPP
+233 AERTGSKCIIPP

-280 ASSGTYSEI
+280 ASS
-289 LNLRL
+289 

-305 AENVIGNTNFTL
+305 AKNVIGNTNFTL
-317 APWGSRRL
+317 APWG
-325 SISEYVPEDARRAG
+325 EDAHRAG

-374 PEERTSL
+374 PEQHTTL

-411 LDILREMRPDC
+411 LDILREMRPEC

-430 LDMQTSGVLIAAKT
+430 LDMQTSGVLVAAKT
-444 MDVYR
+444 MEVYK
-449 EVQRMWNNKQLLPL
+449 EVQKGFAASPPALPRREGAGRQYL
-463 TCPTGILSPRGE
+463 VESVIESAPSLRGR
-475 EKVTNETLKDAPQRK
+475 AG
-490 KVISSSPLGERM
+490 GEAVFR
-502 PVGQVRGFKTYF
+502 KTYF

-519 ILPMPVGTKGEIS
+519 VLPLPVGTKGEIS

-550 KGKEALTLYEV
+550 KGKESLTLYEV

-566 IEGQKRTLMK
+566 IEGQPRTLLK
-576 LNPITGRT
+576 LQPVTGRT

-593 PDGLGMPILGDDL
+593 TDGLGMPILGDDL

-623 IAPQPPKGEFLEIVI
+623 KAPQPPKGEFLKIVI

>member
-1 MPIAKKLYNT
+1 M
-11 PSLWEGRGRL
+11 

-35 AATVILKQI
+35 AAMVILKQI
-44 QDHPEWHEEVR
+44 QNHPEWHEEVR

-68 TLFAYS
+68 TLYAYS

-86 VPPVFDYLDENGY
+86 VPPVFDYLEEKGY
-99 FKIHEAEIVNINK
+99 FKIHETEIVNINK

-120 DELRQAREALY
+120 EELHQAREALY
-131 EAEAGKPVLPHS
+131 EAEKAKPVLPPS
-143 RDVDPTSEE
+143 RNIDPSSDE

-176 KVAECRNALQVI
+176 RVAECRNALQAI
-188 QDQIT
+188 QDCIT
-193 SLKQERKRKSDA
+193 SLKQERKRKSDS
-205 LQHWLFEHFVML
+205 LQHWLFENFVML
-217 NAKGEKKNL
+217 NARGEKKNL

-233 AEHTGSKCVIPP
+233 AERTGSKCVIPP

-257 QYAYLKGLKPVE
+257 QYAYIKGLKPVE
-269 IAEICPSPALW
+269 IAEITIQQPPIPPRG
-280 ASSGTYSEI
+280 SSLDTNDTSCLEQKDVY
-289 LNLRL
+289 N
-294 PQGARRKLPSF
+294 KLPL
-305 AENVIGNTNFTL
+305 G
-317 APWGSRRL
+317 GM
-325 SISEYVPEDARRAG
+325 G
-339 EGLSFS
+339 GFS

-422 PDLIMAHR
+422 PELIMAHR

-444 MDVYR
+444 MEVYR
-449 EVQRMWNNKQLLPL
+449 EVQKTLSPLPL
-463 TCPTGILSPRGE
+463 KGGEPVCGKKSPFKGDLE
-475 EKVTNETLKDAPQRK
+475 GL
-490 KVISSSPLGERM
+490 
-502 PVGQVRGFKTYF
+502 KTYF
-514 ALLEG
+514 ALLDG
-519 ILPMPVGTKGEIS
+519 VLPIPVGTKGEIS

-550 KGKEALTLYEV
+550 NGKEALTIYEV

-566 IEGQKRTLMK
+566 MEGQPRTLLK

-612 RLYLHAQEVVI
+612 RLYLHAQEVQI
-623 IAPQPPKGEFLEIVI
+623 TNPAPHPSLCDTLSPKGEGKVTI
-638 SAHKPEWIKL
+638 SANKPEWVK

>member
-1 MPIAKKLYNT
+1 M
-11 PSLWEGRGRL
+11 

-35 AATVILKQI
+35 AVSSLLEII
-44 QDHPEWHEEVR
+44 RFHPEWNEEVR

-86 VPPVFDYLDENGY
+86 VPPVFDYLDKKGY

-112 EIDRLSAS
+112 EIDRLSTS
-120 DELRQAREALY
+120 DELHQAREALY
-131 EAEAGKPVLPHS
+131 DAEKAKPILPPS
-143 RDVDPTSEE
+143 RNIDPASEE
-152 YEAYCRQRQFEKGE
+152 YEAYCRERQFEKGE
-166 YRRQKAVWNE
+166 YRRHKAVWNE
-176 KVAECRNALQVI
+176 RIAECRNALQTI
-188 QDQIT
+188 QDRIT
-193 SLKQERKRKSDA
+193 SLKQERKHKSDY
-205 LQHWLFEHFVML
+205 LQHWLFENFVML
-217 NAKGEKKNL
+217 NANGEKKNL
-226 LDIFSEW
+226 LDIFAEW
-233 AEHTGSKCVIPP
+233 AERTGSKCIIPP

-257 QYAYLKGLKPVE
+257 QYAYIKGLKPVE

-280 ASSGTYSEI
+280 ASS
-289 LNLRL
+289 

-317 APWGSRRL
+317 APWGSPML
-325 SISEYVPEDARRAG
+325 ITSEYVSEDARRAG

-365 EVEANPLEE
+365 DVEANPLEE
-374 PEERTSL
+374 PEQRTTL

-393 DKPEGMLSV
+393 DKPAGMLSV

-444 MDVYR
+444 KEVYK
-449 EVQRMWNNKQLLPL
+449 EVQKMWNNKQLQPL
-463 TCPTGILSPRGE
+463 TCPSGILSPRGE

-519 ILPMPVGTKGEIS
+519 VLPMSVGTKGEIS

-550 KGKEALTLYEV
+550 NGKEALTIYEV

-566 IEGQKRTLMK
+566 VEGQPRTLLK
-576 LNPITGRT
+576 LQPVTGRT

-593 PDGLGMPILGDDL
+593 PNGLGMPILGDDL

-612 RLYLHAQEVVI
+612 RLYLHAQEI
-623 IAPQPPKGEFLEIVI
+623 SPLSPKGEFLKNAI
-638 SAHKPEWIKL
+638 SAHKPEWIRLN

>member
-1 MPIAKKLYNT
+1 M
-11 PSLWEGRGRL
+11 

-30 ARCEE
+30 ARCEH
-35 AATVILKQI
+35 AVSVILTHI
-44 QDHPEWHEEVR
+44 QNHPEWHEEVQK
-55 GGKTFGVLITESE
+55 GKTFGVLITESE
-68 TLFAYS
+68 TLYAYS

-86 VPPVFDYLDENGY
+86 VPPVFDYLDEKGY
-99 FKIHEAEIVNINK
+99 FKTHEAEIVNINK
-112 EIDRLSAS
+112 EIDRLAAS

-131 EAEAGKPVLPHS
+131 EAEAAKPVLPPS
-143 RDVDPTSEE
+143 RNINPSSDE
-152 YEAYCRQRQFEKGE
+152 YEAYCCERQFEKGE

-176 KVAECRNALQVI
+176 KMQECRNALQAI
-188 QDQIT
+188 QDRIT
-193 SLKQERKRKSDA
+193 SLKQERKRQSDS

-226 LDIFSEW
+226 LDIFAEW
-233 AEHTGSKCVIPP
+233 AEKTGSKCVIPP

-257 QYAYLKGLKPVE
+257 QYAYIKGLKPVE
-269 IAEICPSPALW
+269 IAEVTLAPNPVPSPAR
-280 ASSGTYSEI
+280 GKGVVTQY
-289 LNLRL
+289 
-294 PQGARRKLPSF
+294 PQETPIRNQDYITPF
-305 AENVIGNTNFTL
+305 
-317 APWGSRRL
+317 P
-325 SISEYVPEDARRAG
+325 RAG
-339 EGLSFS
+339 EGLGLGAFY
-345 FRPACQSRCK
+345 RPACHSRCK

-365 EVEANPLEE
+365 EVDANPLED
-374 PEERTSL
+374 EEQHTTL

-422 PDLIMAHR
+422 PELVMAHR

-444 MDVYR
+444 VEVYK
-449 EVQRMWNNKQLLPL
+449 EVQKGWTLPSSL
-463 TCPTGILSPRGE
+463 KGRCLSQS
-475 EKVTNETLKDAPQRK
+475 K
-490 KVISSSPLGERM
+490 SPFKGDLEGR
-502 PVGQVRGFKTYF
+502 KTYF

-519 ILPMPVGTKGEIS
+519 ILPLPIGSKGEIS

-550 KGKEALTLYEV
+550 NGKEAFTLYEV

-566 IEGQKRTLMK
+566 MEGQPRTLLK
-576 LNPITGRT
+576 LHPVTGRT

-612 RLYLHAQEVVI
+612 RLYLHAQEVA
-623 IAPQPPKGEFLEIVI
+623 IALHTPNGELLKEVI
-638 SAHKPEWIKL
+638 SAHKPKWIKSIIS

>member
-1 MPIAKKLYNT
+1 MN
-11 PSLWEGRGRL
+11 S
-21 NNPFYYTPS
+21 PFYYTPS

-35 AATVILKQI
+35 AAMVILKQI
-44 QDHPEWHEEVR
+44 QNHPEWHEEVR

-68 TLFAYS
+68 TLYAYS

-86 VPPVFDYLDENGY
+86 VPPVFDYLDEKGY

-120 DELRQAREALY
+120 YELHQAREALY
-131 EAEAGKPVLPHS
+131 EAEKAKPVLPPS
-143 RDVDPTSEE
+143 RNIDPSSDE

-176 KVAECRNALQVI
+176 RVAECRNALQAI
-188 QDQIT
+188 QDRIT
-193 SLKQERKRKSDA
+193 SLKQERKRKSDS

-233 AEHTGSKCVIPP
+233 AERTGSKCVIPP

-257 QYAYLKGLKPVE
+257 QYAYIKGLKPVE
-269 IAEICPSPALW
+269 IGEFTLKLGDGCWVLGD
-280 ASSGTYSEI
+280 SGK
-289 LNLRL
+289 N
-294 PQGARRKLPSF
+294 
-305 AENVIGNTNFTL
+305 NTNHQHPT
-317 APWGSRRL
+317 PNTQHP
-325 SISEYVPEDARRAG
+325 IT
-339 EGLSFS
+339 

-422 PDLIMAHR
+422 PELIMAHR

-444 MDVYR
+444 MEVYR
-449 EVQRMWNNKQLLPL
+449 EVQKSL
-463 TCPTGILSPRGE
+463 TKPSQREGCIIDS
-475 EKVTNETLKDAPQRK
+475 NETIRPLAEKSYIK
-490 KVISSSPLGERM
+490 SPSLWEG
-502 PVGQVRGFKTYF
+502 RGRLSKTYF

-519 ILPMPVGTKGEIS
+519 VLPMPVGTKGEIS

-550 KGKEALTLYEV
+550 KGKEALTIYEV

-566 IEGQKRTLMK
+566 AEGQSRTLLK

-612 RLYLHAQEVVI
+612 RLYLHAQEVQI
-623 IAPQPPKGEFLEIVI
+623 TNPAPHPSLRDTLSPKGEGEITI
-638 SAHKPEWIKL
+638 KAHKPEWIKVITKD

>member
-21 NNPFYYTPS
+21 NNPFYYTLS

-35 AATVILKQI
+35 AVSSLLAII
-44 QDHPEWHEEVR
+44 RFHPEWNEEVR
-55 GGKTFGVLITESE
+55 KGKTFGVLITETE
-68 TLFAYS
+68 TLYAYS
-74 GQMLGRYDIEGF
+74 GQMLGQYDIEGF
-86 VPPVFDYLDENGY
+86 VPPVFDYLDEKGY
-99 FKIHEAEIVNINK
+99 FKIHETEIVNINK
-112 EIDRLSAS
+112 EIERLSAS

-131 EAEAGKPVLPHS
+131 EAEAEKPVLPHS

-166 YRRQKAVWNE
+166 YRRQKTVWNE

-233 AEHTGSKCVIPP
+233 AKRTGSKCVIPP

-257 QYAYLKGLKPVE
+257 QYAYQKGLKPVE

-280 ASSGTYSEI
+280 ASS
-289 LNLRL
+289 

-411 LDILREMRPDC
+411 LDILREMRPEC

-444 MDVYR
+444 MEVYR
-449 EVQRMWNNKQLLPL
+449 EVQKGFAASPPALPRREGAGRQYL
-463 TCPTGILSPRGE
+463 VESVIESAPSLRGR
-475 EKVTNETLKDAPQRK
+475 AG
-490 KVISSSPLGERM
+490 GEAVFR
-502 PVGQVRGFKTYF
+502 KTYF

-519 ILPMPVGTKGEIS
+519 VLPLPVGTKGEIS

-550 KGKEALTLYEV
+550 NGKEALTLYEI

-566 IEGQKRTLMK
+566 IEGQPRTLLK
-576 LNPITGRT
+576 LQPVTGRT

-623 IAPQPPKGEFLEIVI
+623 KAPQPPKGEFLKIVI

>member
-1 MPIAKKLYNT
+1 M
-11 PSLWEGRGRL
+11 

-35 AATVILKQI
+35 AAMVILKHI
-44 QDHPEWHEEVR
+44 QNHPEWHEEVR

-68 TLFAYS
+68 TLYAYS

-86 VPPVFDYLDENGY
+86 VPPVFDYLEEKGY
-99 FKIHEAEIVNINK
+99 FKIHETEIVNINK

-120 DELRQAREALY
+120 EELHQAREALY
-131 EAEAGKPVLPHS
+131 EAEKAKPVLPPS
-143 RDVDPTSEE
+143 RNIDPSSDE

-176 KVAECRNALQVI
+176 RVAECRNALQAI
-188 QDQIT
+188 QDCIT
-193 SLKQERKRKSDA
+193 SLKQERKRKSDS

-217 NAKGEKKNL
+217 NARGEKKNL

-233 AEHTGSKCVIPP
+233 AERTGSKCVIPP

-257 QYAYLKGLKPVE
+257 QYAYIKGLKPVE
-269 IAEICPSPALW
+269 IAEITIQQPPIPPRG
-280 ASSGTYSEI
+280 SSLDTNDTSCLEQKDVY
-289 LNLRL
+289 N
-294 PQGARRKLPSF
+294 KLPL
-305 AENVIGNTNFTL
+305 G
-317 APWGSRRL
+317 GM
-325 SISEYVPEDARRAG
+325 G
-339 EGLSFS
+339 GFS

-422 PDLIMAHR
+422 PELIMAHR

-444 MDVYR
+444 MEVYR
-449 EVQRMWNNKQLLPL
+449 EVQKMWNNKQL
-463 TCPTGILSPRGE
+463 
-475 EKVTNETLKDAPQRK
+475 Q
-490 KVISSSPLGERM
+490 PLGERM
-502 PVGQVRGFKTYF
+502 PVGQVRGLKTYF

-519 ILPMPVGTKGEIS
+519 VLPMPVGTKGEIS

-550 KGKEALTLYEV
+550 NGKEALTIYEV

-566 IEGQKRTLMK
+566 MEGQPRTLLK

-612 RLYLHAQEVVI
+612 RLYLHAQEVQI
-623 IAPQPPKGEFLEIVI
+623 TKPAPHPSLCDTLSPKGEGKITI
-638 SAHKPEWIKL
+638 SAHKPEWVK

>member
-1 MPIAKKLYNT
+1 MPTAEKSYIKS

-21 NNPFYYTPS
+21 NSPFYYTPS

-35 AATVILKQI
+35 AAMVILKQI
-44 QDHPEWHEEVR
+44 QNHPEWHEEVR

-68 TLFAYS
+68 TLYAYS

-86 VPPVFDYLDENGY
+86 VPPVFDYLDEKGY

-120 DELRQAREALY
+120 EELHQARKALY
-131 EAEAGKPVLPHS
+131 EAEKAKPVLPPS
-143 RDVDPTSEE
+143 RNIDPSSDE

-176 KVAECRNALQVI
+176 KVAECRNALQAI
-188 QDQIT
+188 QDHIT
-193 SLKQERKRKSDA
+193 SLKQERKRKSDS

-233 AEHTGSKCVIPP
+233 AERTGSKCVIPP

-257 QYAYLKGLKPVE
+257 QYAYIKGLKPVE
-269 IAEICPSPALW
+269 IGEFTIQQPPSPPRG
-280 ASSGTYSEI
+280 SSLDTNDTSCLEPKEVY
-289 LNLRL
+289 N
-294 PQGARRKLPSF
+294 KLPL
-305 AENVIGNTNFTL
+305 G
-317 APWGSRRL
+317 
-325 SISEYVPEDARRAG
+325 
-339 EGLSFS
+339 GLGGLS

-422 PDLIMAHR
+422 PELIMAHR

-444 MDVYR
+444 MEVYR
-449 EVQRMWNNKQLLPL
+449 EVQRMWNQQPPIPPRGSSLDTNDTLCLKRKEVYNKLPL
-463 TCPTGILSPRGE
+463 GGMGGCF
-475 EKVTNETLKDAPQRK
+475 Q
-490 KVISSSPLGERM
+490 
-502 PVGQVRGFKTYF
+502 KTYF

-519 ILPMPVGTKGEIS
+519 VLRLPVGTKGEIS

-550 KGKEALTLYEV
+550 NGKEALTIYEV

-566 IEGQKRTLMK
+566 AEGQPRTLLK

-623 IAPQPPKGEFLEIVI
+623 TATTPFPPFGHPFPVEGQGEVTIR
-638 SAHKPEWIKL
+638 AHKPEWTKVITKD

>member
-1 MPIAKKLYNT
+1 MT
-11 PSLWEGRGRL
+11 
-21 NNPFYYTPS
+21 NPFYYTPS
-30 ARCEE
+30 PRCEQ
-35 AATVILKQI
+35 AVSSLLDVIHS
-44 QDHPEWHEEVR
+44 HPEWQEEVR
-55 GGKTFGVLITESE
+55 NGKTFGVLITESE

-86 VPPVFDYLDENGY
+86 VPPVFDYLDEKGY

-112 EIDRLSAS
+112 EIERLSAS
-120 DELRQAREALY
+120 DELHQAREALY
-131 EAEAGKPVLPHS
+131 EAEKAKPVLPPS
-143 RDVDPTSEE
+143 RNIDPASDE

-176 KVAECRNALQVI
+176 RVGKCRDALQAL
-188 QDQIT
+188 QDKIT
-193 SLKQERKRKSDA
+193 SLKQERKRLSDS

-233 AEHTGSKCVIPP
+233 AERTGSKCVIPP

-257 QYAYLKGLKPVE
+257 QYAYIKGLKPVE
-269 IAEICPSPALW
+269 IAEICPSPALR
-280 ASSGTYSEI
+280 ASS
-289 LNLRL
+289 
-294 PQGARRKLPSF
+294 PQGARRKLPLF
-305 AENVIGNTNFTL
+305 AENVIGNTNFSL
-317 APWGSRRL
+317 APWG
-325 SISEYVPEDARRAG
+325 EDTRRAG
-339 EGLSFS
+339 EGPSFS

-381 PILFEN
+381 PIIFEN

-411 LDILREMRPDC
+411 IDILREMRPDC
-422 PDLIMAHR
+422 PELIMAHR
-430 LDMQTSGVLIAAKT
+430 LDMQTSGVLVAAKT
-444 MDVYR
+444 METYR
-449 EVQRMWNNKQLLPL
+449 HLQQMFVAKNFQFSIVNSQL
-463 TCPTGILSPRGE
+463 S
-475 EKVTNETLKDAPQRK
+475 
-490 KVISSSPLGERM
+490 
-502 PVGQVRGFKTYF
+502 KTYF
-514 ALLEG
+514 ALLESVLS
-519 ILPMPVGTKGEIS
+519 LPIGTKGEIS

-550 KGKEALTLYEV
+550 NGKDALTIYEV
-561 MGEVE
+561 MGIVEVE
-566 IEGQKRTLMK
+566 GHPRTL
-576 LNPITGRT
+576 LRLHPVTGRT
-584 HQLRVHCAH
+584 HQLRVHCTH

-612 RLYLHAQEVVI
+612 RLYLHAQEIRIFDEVI
-623 IAPQPPKGEFLEIVI
+623 R
-638 SAHKPEWIKL
+638 AHVPEWSRI